1 MKKLFGVLA
10 LALTGTA
17 CQHANSAGDVAL
29 AATRPSQGAAAAP
42 LAAALRADAS
52 AAVPAALLRQYD
64 LSPLWQGRYES
75 ASPELQQPLDGFF
88 GDDYRRIAFY
98 FTEAHRDGQQP
109 GVYHVKGKDRFQK
122 TVSSFEGTITITA
135 LTPMSAAMADSA
147 GYMELDSTNHVYTA
161 KAAFSFREQPGAIS
175 GEFSGTGYL
184 DFYRDSKG
192 QLEMATTMM
201 YDSPIAP
208 ARGAGILYQGQWTS
222 YSTHARK
229 ALLLSGNVFT
239 TAPAA
244 LSHFGIGDRSDS
256 FNPKY
261 AKLGWN
267 DYWQND
273 EWWADAPK
281 ASL

>member
-1 MKKLFGVLA
+1 MKMLLGVLA
-10 LALTGTA
+10 LALAATA
-17 CQHANSAGDVAL
+17 CQQTDAAGDVAL
-29 AATRPSQGAAAAP
+29 AATRPSQGTAAET
-42 LAAALRADAS
+42 RADAS
-52 AAVPAALLRQYD
+52 ASVPTALLRQYD
-64 LSPLWQGRYES
+64 LAPLWQGRYES
-75 ASPELQQPLDGFF
+75 DSPSPQEPLDGFF

-109 GVYHVKGKDRFQK
+109 GLYHVKGKNRFQK
-122 TVSSFEGTITITA
+122 TISSFEGTITITSLARMSPA
-135 LTPMSAAMADSA
+135 LADSA
-147 GYMELDSTNHVYTA
+147 GYMELDSTSRVYSA
-161 KAAFSFREQPGAIS
+161 KAAFDFREQPAANTA
-175 GEFSGTGYL
+175 GEFSGTGTL
-184 DFYRDSKG
+184 DFYLDGKG
-192 QLEMATTMM
+192 KLQMATTLM

-208 ARGAGILYQGQWTS
+208 ARGAGLLYQGQWVS

-229 ALLLSGNVFT
+229 PLLLSGNVFT

-244 LSHFGIGDRSDS
+244 LSNFGIGDRGDS